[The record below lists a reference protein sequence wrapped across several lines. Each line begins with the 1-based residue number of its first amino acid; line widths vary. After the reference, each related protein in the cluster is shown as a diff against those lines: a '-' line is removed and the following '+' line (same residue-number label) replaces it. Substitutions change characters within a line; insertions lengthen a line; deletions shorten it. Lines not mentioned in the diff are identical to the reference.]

1 MDSCETY
8 AYIVQSSVQY
18 NKAKAYIL
26 YNTPWAVIH
35 KKCQMN
41 ILKRNLQE
49 EVAEG
54 EPEKERQMK
63 LEKYRNRKMDS
74 GSMGSLVI
82 VYW

>member
-1 MDSCETY
+1 MGSYT
-8 AYIVQSSVQY
+8 
-18 NKAKAYIL
+18 
-26 YNTPWAVIH
+26 

-41 ILKRNLQE
+41 ILKRNVQE
-49 EVAEG
+49 EVVEG